1 MFVIA
6 AACKDTMQDHGCR
19 VCCREGVSRGFN
31 SEAMPA
37 PMLLSNSLYPD
48 VTSDDCHEPDDSVDL
63 GQDNDNGEE
72 TAGVSSFFVGLSQE
86 ENIFPVLMSWLL
98 GPTVVWWSC
107 VFLGKHWVSETVKTN
122 TWSTECEISPLA
134 TLSPSS
140 PPTHISRH
148 PAPRPPFLSPRTKL
162 SYSHLTVVPTGACGT
177 CAEQERVSTWCF
189 CGGGKNAIFLHFLFR
204 LSLQNW
210 SCWTKR
216 KNPIMLVGNV
226 RRGFLWAEWWL
237 GELFNCFYTRLVLG
251 FWRASRR
258 DDVTNSV
265 DLTKILGRPNV
276 LGRATGCERPWQG
289 GGDT

>member
-1 MFVIA
+1 MLGIFTPCLTATDCQTGSEHNSSGFLILAGISGQSIVVDELYEMFVIA

-122 TWSTECEISPLA
+122 T
-134 TLSPSS
+134 
-140 PPTHISRH
+140 
-148 PAPRPPFLSPRTKL
+148 
-162 SYSHLTVVPTGACGT
+162 
-177 CAEQERVSTWCF
+177 
-189 CGGGKNAIFLHFLFR
+189 
-204 LSLQNW
+204 
-210 SCWTKR
+210 
-216 KNPIMLVGNV
+216 
-226 RRGFLWAEWWL
+226 
-237 GELFNCFYTRLVLG
+237 
-251 FWRASRR
+251 
-258 DDVTNSV
+258 
-265 DLTKILGRPNV
+265 
-276 LGRATGCERPWQG
+276 
-289 GGDT
+289 